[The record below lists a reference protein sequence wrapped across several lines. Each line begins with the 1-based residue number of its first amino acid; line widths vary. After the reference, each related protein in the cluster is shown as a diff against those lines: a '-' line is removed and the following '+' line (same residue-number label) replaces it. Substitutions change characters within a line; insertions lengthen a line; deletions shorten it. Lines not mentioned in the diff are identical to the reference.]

1 MCSPHQK
8 VSRVP
13 GQLSRLSI
21 RLLISAQVMIA
32 EFLGPSPAQGS
43 LLTSAEHA
51 WDSLSPLSALP
62 PLTLFLLS
70 SLLSQNKFKTD

>member
-13 GQLSRLSI
+13 GQLSPLNL

-32 EFLGPSPAQGS
+32 EFLGPSPTQGS

-51 WDSLSPLSALP
+51 WDSLSPLSLP
-62 PLTLFLLS
+62 LPHFHS
-70 SLLSQNKFKTD
+70 FFSLLFSQNKFKTD